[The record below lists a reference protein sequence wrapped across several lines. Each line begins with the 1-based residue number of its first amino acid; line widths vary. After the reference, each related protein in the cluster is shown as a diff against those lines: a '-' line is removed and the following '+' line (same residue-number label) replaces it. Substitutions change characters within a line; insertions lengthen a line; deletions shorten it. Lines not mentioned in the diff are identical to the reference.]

1 MGSWNST
8 ASTAW
13 RAGGASALAYPR
25 DPALWL
31 RFRTFVMHA
40 LSLFCLAALCL
51 PAALAAQ
58 PPAGAPDPTLPWVT
72 AEVTAPGVVFQTF
85 NSKVVGAKVSYHA
98 YVPQLPGQAAS
109 RLPVLYWLHG
119 TQGGISG
126 VRPLARFFGDAVG
139 SGKIPPM
146 IVVFVNGLP
155 RRLWADSSDGAS
167 PVETVFI
174 TEVIPD
180 VDRSFPTIAS
190 REGRV
195 LEGFSMGGYGAARLG
210 FRHPDLFAGVS
221 ILAGGPFDLE
231 LRGPR
236 ALHNPQLRAQLLRE
250 VCGDDWDYFKAIS
263 PLTIVQTAA
272 TALRARRTV
281 VRQAVGTADS
291 TRDLN
296 REFHERMT
304 ALNIP
309 HDYVEVPGVGHD
321 TRALLEALG
330 DASGAF
336 YRRALGLTGP

>member
-1 MGSWNST
+1 MGSGNSA
-8 ASTAW
+8 ASAAW
-13 RAGGASALAYPR
+13 RARGASALAYPLA
-25 DPALWL
+25 PALWL

-72 AEVTAPGVVFQTF
+72 AEATAPRVVFRTF
-85 NSKVVGAKVSYHA
+85 DSKVVGGKVSYHA
-98 YVPQLPGQAAS
+98 YVPEAHGQDAG

-119 TQGGISG
+119 TEGGISG
-126 VRPLARFFGDAVG
+126 IRPLARVFGEAMETG
-139 SGKIPPM
+139 RIPPM

-155 RRLWADSSDGAS
+155 RRLWADAKDGSS
-167 PVETVFI
+167 PVETVFV
-174 TEVIPD
+174 TEVIAQ
-180 VDRSFPTIAS
+180 VDQSFRTIAS

-210 FRHPDLFAGVS
+210 FRHADLFAGIS

-236 ALHNPQLRAQLLRE
+236 ALRNPQLREQLLRE
-250 VCGDDWDYFKAIS
+250 VCSDDWDYFKAIS

-272 TALRARRTV
+272 PALRARRTV
-281 VRQAVGTADS
+281 VRQAVGTADN

-336 YRRALGLTGP
+336 YRRALGLTRQ